1 MVTKNMIRK
10 KWLFLIL
17 LFAVIV
23 VGFLCIS
30 YVSTRNY
37 PCSLRDL
44 ETSREQDG
52 IQRLIHQEKADGERE
67 ILFYEGNLSL
77 CENDSCAVIG
87 SRNTSQDSYIICRDM
102 TTILSKRYTIVS
114 GLAKGVDG
122 CAHESALHA
131 STIGVIGCGLD
142 IVYPKQHSH
151 LYKQMKQ
158 HHLIVSE
165 YPLGVKPLAH
175 HFPWR
180 NRILAALSAFVVVI
194 EARCKSGTMLT
205 VNEALTLGIPV
216 YCVPQ
221 PFLYEQGKG
230 CNLLISQGAEIL
242 IDMEDVKCLLH
253 KNF

>member
-1 MVTKNMIRK
+1 MRERILYYAVKYQGDWNKIAK
-10 KWLFLIL
+10 AIAHDEKWEYLEYPCLYTT
-17 LFAVIV
+17 IV
-23 VGFLCIS
+23 DN
-30 YVSTRNY
+30 NY
-37 PCSLRDL
+37 PSKLRCL
-44 ETSREQDG
+44 QY
-52 IQRLIHQEKADGERE
+52 APW

>member
-1 MVTKNMIRK
+1 MRERILYYAVKYQGDWNKIAQAIAQNE
-10 KWLFLIL
+10 KWEHL
-17 LFAVIV
+17 
-23 VGFLCIS
+23 
-30 YVSTRNY
+30 TY
-37 PCSLRDL
+37 PCLYTTIVDKDYPSKLRHL
-44 ETSREQDG
+44 QY
-52 IQRLIHQEKADGERE
+52 APW

-77 CENDSCAVIG
+77 CEKDSCAIIG
-87 SRNTSQDSYIICRDM
+87 SRNTSQDSYSICRDM

-114 GLAKGVDG
+114 GLAKGIDG

-142 IVYPKQHSH
+142 IVYPKQHKY
-151 LYKQMKQ
+151 LYNQMKQ

-180 NRILAALSAFVVVI
+180 NRILAALSLFVVVI
-194 EARCKSGTMLT
+194 EARYKSGTMLT
-205 VNEALTLGIPV
+205 VNEALTLGIPI

-230 CNLLISQGAEIL
+230 CNLLISQGAEML
-242 IDMEDVKCLLH
+242 VDMEDVKCLLH
-253 KNF
+253 KSF